1 MCIYIRDKAFCNL
14 LSFTGDRAGDLGSVL
29 TDLIKCLP
37 NCEGIILSL
46 TRGKTIDLNDPR
58 VIVVFKS
65 VNKKCCPIKELIAYS
80 VFCKQNNLILSGG
93 YFFRP
98 LNHSN
103 TALLDHPFS
112 SSAGNSR
119 LKHYL
124 KDLNVFDG
132 ETPHSSRS
140 GCALTLMWLSI
151 DVEGIKSHIGWKSED
166 MLRHY
171 TVSNEVNQRSVSSKA
186 LSQISE
192 ETAGD
197 LIDKFK
203 RYNDCRV
210 QEFIRLVKDHCF

>member
-1 MCIYIRDKAFCNL
+1 M
-14 LSFTGDRAGDLGSVL
+14 
-29 TDLIKCLP
+29 P
-37 NCEGIILSL
+37 NCAGIILSL
-46 TRGKTIDLNDPR
+46 TRGKAIDLKDQ
-58 VIVVFKS
+58 
-65 VNKKCCPIKELIAYS
+65 KELIAYS

-103 TALLDHPFS
+103 IDHPFS
-112 SSAGNSR
+112 SSAANSR
-119 LKHYL
+119 LKLCL
-124 KDLNVFDG
+124 KDLHLFDG

-140 GCALTLMWLSI
+140 GCALTLMWLGI
-151 DVEGIKSHIGWKSED
+151 DVEVIKSHVGWKSDD
-166 MLRHY
+166 MLRYY
-171 TVSNEVNQRSVSSKA
+171 TVSNGVNQWSVSSKA

>member
-1 MCIYIRDKAFCNL
+1 M
-14 LSFTGDRAGDLGSVL
+14 
-29 TDLIKCLP
+29 P
-37 NCEGIILSL
+37 NCAGIILSL
-46 TRGKTIDLNDPR
+46 TRGKTIDLKDQ
-58 VIVVFKS
+58 
-65 VNKKCCPIKELIAYS
+65 KELIAYS

-103 TALLDHPFS
+103 TDHPFS
-112 SSAGNSR
+112 SSVANSR
-119 LKHYL
+119 LKLYL
-124 KDLNVFDG
+124 KDLHLFDG

-140 GCALTLMWLSI
+140 GCALTLMWLGI
-151 DVEGIKSHIGWKSED
+151 DVEGIKSHVGWNSDD

-210 QEFIRLVKDHCF
+210 QEFIRLVKGDCF